1 MLTVNDNLSSTEGP
15 DETMP
20 SGVATKVESSDAKDK
35 RFEKILSVEWLGQ
48 TLASLC
54 WIGSVFVYGITSSG
68 DWLQLCAASC
78 WLLANIASAMPAKNH

>member
-1 MLTVNDNLSSTEGP
+1 MLTVNDNQYSTEGP

-20 SGVATKVESSDAKDK
+20 SGVETKVESSDATDK
-35 RFEKILSVEWLGQ
+35 LFEKILSVEWLGQ

>member
-1 MLTVNDNLSSTEGP
+1 MLTVNDNQYSTEVA

-20 SGVATKVESSDAKDK
+20 SGVETKVESSNETDK

-68 DWLQLCAASC
+68 DWLQLCAASS
-78 WLLANIASAMPAKNH
+78 WLLANIASALTAKNH

>member
-1 MLTVNDNLSSTEGP
+1 MLTVNDNQYSTEVA

-20 SGVATKVESSDAKDK
+20 SSVETKVESSNETDK

>member
-1 MLTVNDNLSSTEGP
+1 MLTVNDNQYSTEVA

-20 SGVATKVESSDAKDK
+20 SSVETKVESSNKTDK

-68 DWLQLCAASC
+68 DWLQLCAASS
-78 WLLANIASAMPAKNH
+78 WLLANLAALADNDS

>member
-1 MLTVNDNLSSTEGP
+1 MLTVNDNQYSTEVA

-20 SGVATKVESSDAKDK
+20 SSVETKVESSNETDK

-68 DWLQLCAASC
+68 DWLQLCAASS

>member
-1 MLTVNDNLSSTEGP
+1 MLTVNDNQYSTEVA

-20 SGVATKVESSDAKDK
+20 SSVETKVESSNETDK

-68 DWLQLCAASC
+68 EWLQLGAASS
-78 WLLANIASAMPAKNH
+78 WLLANIASAVPAKNH